1 MPAVTT
7 SPTRHAE
14 RRRRRAPGRCTR
26 SFWAP
31 ISSAHIHRRVC
42 WRAGRPDR
50 GWEPAYTSADVGRT
64 HSSRLLP
71 RARITALTAYSSCT
85 GTPGRT
91 VATGSSRPSTVRR
104 RRTPSRWRLRWVIAC
119 RRNLRVVLAKP
130 THTISQRRVGD
141 SDALDCDLTK
151 SGYYYVS
158 MGYKPQRTQVRG
170 SEHRNATEATCGMRW
185 GVMTDCTVCN
195 GEHLHASV
203 WVSGT
208 SPIIAAS
215 VRLSN

>member
-1 MPAVTT
+1 MHRDAWAHCGHRQLAAVDSQAAAHTIT
-7 SPTRHAE
+7 VETQVGDRVQAQLA
-14 RRRRRAPGRCTR
+14 RRAGQ
-26 SFWAP
+26 A
-31 ISSAHIHRRVC
+31 
-42 WRAGRPDR
+42 
-50 GWEPAYTSADVGRT
+50 
-64 HSSRLLP
+64 
-71 RARITALTAYSSCT
+71 
-85 GTPGRT
+85 
-91 VATGSSRPSTVRR
+91 
-104 RRTPSRWRLRWVIAC
+104 
-119 RRNLRVVLAKP
+119 N
-130 THTISQRRVGD
+130 TISQRREGD